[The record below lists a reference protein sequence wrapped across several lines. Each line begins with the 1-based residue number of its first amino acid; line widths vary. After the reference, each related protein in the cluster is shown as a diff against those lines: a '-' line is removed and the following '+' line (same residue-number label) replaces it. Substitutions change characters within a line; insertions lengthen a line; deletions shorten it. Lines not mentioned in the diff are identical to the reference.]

1 MRIGIDAMGSDF
13 SPHNEIEGI
22 LLAYNSFSEDQQHDI
37 ELILYG
43 DIEEIN
49 NVAQKNKLEISHI
62 QCVHS
67 PQKVEMNDEPTEILK
82 TKRESSLYLG
92 LQDLKDGKIDAFLSA
107 GNTGA
112 MLTCSSVLL
121 GRIKGVSR
129 PTIATLMPSVS
140 SRPVVLLDV
149 GATVDHK
156 ARFLYEFAIM
166 GSIYA
171 KFALNIEEPK
181 VALLNIGEE
190 PTKGTDELREAYKM
204 LEKSKVNFIGN
215 IEGNEMMMG
224 KSDVIVC
231 DGFVGNVILKFAE
244 GFIPFFKSKL
254 KSYGESK
261 ITNKLKLS
269 MALPAF
275 KNILKE
281 LDYEEYGGVPVLG
294 VKGISIVG
302 HGKSTPIAIKNM
314 IKKAKE
320 LVDNKLANKI
330 EESIIL
336 NTINS

>member
-22 LLAYNSFSEDQQHDI
+22 LLANESFSKDKYHDI

-43 DIEEIN
+43 DIDEIN
-49 NVAQKNKLEISHI
+49 NVARKNHLEISHI

-67 PQKVEMNDEPTEILK
+67 PQKVEMDDDPTEVLK
-82 TKRESSLYLG
+82 TKRESSLFLG
-92 LQDLKDGKIDAFLSA
+92 LQDLKEGKIDAFLSA

-121 GRIKGVSR
+121 GRIEGVSR
-129 PTIATLMPSVS
+129 PTIATLIPSVG

-166 GSIYA
+166 GNIYA

-190 PTKGTDELREAYKM
+190 PIKGTDELREAYKM

-215 IEGNEMMMG
+215 IEGNEIMMG
-224 KSDVIVC
+224 KADVVVC
-231 DGFVGNVILKFAE
+231 DGYVGNVILKFAE
-244 GFIPFFKSKL
+244 GFVSFFKSKL
-254 KSYGESK
+254 KAYGESK

-269 MALPAF
+269 MALPTF

-302 HGKSTPIAIKNM
+302 HGKSTPMAIKNM
-314 IKKAKE
+314 ITKAKE